1 MRHHVVVVA
10 EIVLA
15 SCSILYHNNNE
26 GRFSSSSSFFFGKFF
41 SRPLPERLLFTVL
54 CWDDNNRER
63 ASPWRS
69 LGLCC
74 CRLSTERWKA
84 ASLAV
89 ASKRSTVVG
98 RLTFAPLF
106 CLGIPYSLDNER
118 LREKEY
124 LCEWLWSLQ
133 IHFSSEI
140 RGFCLIKWPGKT
152 HQNLPYLLYKT

>member
-1 MRHHVVVVA
+1 MRHHVVEVA

-26 GRFSSSSSFFFGKFF
+26 GRFFPSSFFFGKFF

-54 CWDDNNRER
+54 YWDDNNRER

-69 LGLCC
+69 LGLYC

-84 ASLAV
+84 ASPAV

-106 CLGIPYSLDNER
+106 CLYHTASITRGCVKRNNIDIYVND
-118 LREKEY
+118 Y
-124 LCEWLWSLQ
+124 DHYAFISLQ
-133 IHFSSEI
+133 
-140 RGFCLIKWPGKT
+140 K
-152 HQNLPYLLYKT
+152 